1 MQSDLFIS
9 NSPEDTQGF
18 GKKFAEKLTQS
29 DVVAIYGELGAGKT
43 QLIKGICSF
52 FWVKQTVNSPTFII
66 VNEYTSAKLPKIYHF
81 DFYRLKTLDE
91 IINIGFTEYL
101 NGSGLVLIE
110 WPELV
115 ESILPEN
122 TKRIYIKHYG
132 EGELTRKIDATNYTN

>member
-1 MQSDLFIS
+1 MSLQSDLFIS
-9 NSPEDTQGF
+9 NSPEDTQNF
-18 GKKFAEKLTQS
+18 GKKFAEWIKEG
-29 DVVAIYGELGAGKT
+29 DVVAVHGELGAGKT

-52 FWVKQTVNSPTFII
+52 LGVKETVNSPTFII
-66 VNEYTSAKLPKIYHF
+66 VNEYTSAKFPKIYHF

-115 ESILPEN
+115 EDILPAHTKKIFIQHQGEN
-122 TKRIYIKHYG
+122 
-132 EGELTRKIDATNYTN
+132 ENTRKIES